1 MEEQKTQKFVEIS
14 LRIFTAFFLAV
25 VWFNFVICLIV
36 LLNFSSNANTFILN
50 SGFSHNQ
57 TEMLCLVDLS
67 INVIIF
73 GGVMVD
79 ADDSY

>member
-1 MEEQKTQKFVEIS
+1 M
-14 LRIFTAFFLAV
+14 LTAV
-25 VWFNFVICLIV
+25 
-36 LLNFSSNANTFILN
+36 SSN

-73 GGVMVD
+73 GGVMVE